1 MAIYRELEHHP
12 VGSAALEPALTVAGD
27 TAAAAVAATM
37 HDARCSHVLVM
48 EDGRL
53 TGIFTY
59 YDLLM
64 RAAAPDGVPAAPVR
78 NFMTPDPATVSAAA
92 PLSDAIGM
100 MVEGGY
106 RHLPVTGAAGGCLG
120 VLTSHN
126 LFQFLAEMLPDR
138 ILNLPPRPHQTARVT
153 DGA

>member
-12 VGSAALEPALTVAGD
+12 IGSVALEPALTVPGG
-27 TAAAAVAATM
+27 TAVSEVATAM
-37 HDARCSHVLVM
+37 HAARCGHVLVM
-48 EDGRL
+48 EEERL

-64 RAAAPDGVPAAPVR
+64 RAVTPDGVPAAPVR
-78 NFMTPDPATVSAAA
+78 NFMTPEPATLRAAA
-92 PLSDAIGM
+92 TLSDAVGL

-106 RHLPVTGAAGGCLG
+106 RHLPVAGAAGGYRG

-126 LFQFLAEMLPDR
+126 LFQFLAEMLPDH